1 MNNVYVASQRHKSW
15 QRFFMPEP
23 FFMGLGISIALL
35 GMVVPA
41 ARAECTCLCVEGN
54 VQAVCDNS
62 VEPRPLCGPT
72 WCAPPP
78 DVRLPEPLV
87 ASPGQ
92 EWLYTSPTETQIGED
107 TYDWQEFGK
116 EPE

>member
-1 MNNVYVASQRHKSW
+1 M
-15 QRFFMPEP
+15 QRFFLPKP
-23 FFMGLGISIALL
+23 FFIGLGVSTILL
-35 GMVVPA
+35 PLAMPI
-41 ARAECTCLCVEGN
+41 ARADCACLCVEGT

-87 ASPGQ
+87 ASPGK
-92 EWLYTSPTETQIGED
+92 EWLYASPPKTKLGED
-107 TYDWQEFGK
+107 TYNWMEFG
-116 EPE
+116 EEIE